1 MLFKN
6 VLVPYDESEHA
17 KSALHIALGMVGDDP
32 TATVHVLAIV
42 ATGAFTSPT
51 LTGNAFDDLSYLS
64 DPDRMRE
71 RIEEVPLGHLC
82 APEDVAAAVAF
93 LASDEASFLNGVQL
107 PVDGGTVCD

>member
-64 DPDRMRE
+64 DPDRTENDDIMGALVHRAH
-71 RIEEVPLGHLC
+71 RHAGY
-82 APEDVAAAVAF
+82 
-93 LASDEASFLNGVQL
+93 GR
-107 PVDGGTVCD
+107 